1 MLIQNIQMPGR
12 LHDLRSE
19 LRNLRKEAIK
29 PISRMKLGDV
39 SSEIERLRGMREET
53 PAAAATPSAPHRNNE
68 PAAESIKQAKE
79 SEFPVRPATKKEV
92 APKSVGVKKGGK
104 NIVAAAKE
112 KADAAP
118 LKMKAKLAKLLSMMD
133 DDE

>member
-1 MLIQNIQMPGR
+1 MPGR
-12 LHDLRSE
+12 LHDMRAE
-19 LRNLRKEAIK
+19 LRNLRKETVR

-39 SSEIERLRGMREET
+39 SSEIERLRSMREET
-53 PAAAATPSAPHRNNE
+53 PAVAATPSAPHRNHE

-92 APKSVGVKKGGK
+92 APKSVGAKKGGK

-112 KADAAP
+112 KADTGSQ
-118 LKMKAKLAKLLSMMD
+118 KMKDKLAKLLSMMD
-133 DDE
+133 DE

>member
-1 MLIQNIQMPGR
+1 
-12 LHDLRSE
+12 
-19 LRNLRKEAIK
+19 
-29 PISRMKLGDV
+29 MKLGDV

-53 PAAAATPSAPHRNNE
+53 PAVAATPSAPHRNTE

-79 SEFPVRPATKKEV
+79 SEFPVRPATKKE
-92 APKSVGVKKGGK
+92 APAKSVGVKKAGK

-112 KADAAP
+112 KADAGSQ
-118 LKMKAKLAKLLSMMD
+118 KMKAKLAKLLSMMD